1 MSILPDPVTIRCER
15 CHRRGR
21 YRRARFFEIAG
32 TDEPTQA
39 RLTFAA
45 VMGCKLAGA
54 QIRDEYI
61 PGFERCG
68 IIYEGLAGRS
78 DVTSLV
84 PE

>member
-32 TDEPTQA
+32 IDEPTQA

-45 VMGCKLAGA
+45 AMGCDLAAA

-61 PGFERCG
+61 PGFERCA
-68 IIYEGLAGRS
+68 IVYEGLPGQS
-78 DVTSLV
+78 DAASQV